1 MEEAHSSKYS
11 IQPGSTQIYHNLRE
25 VYLWEG
31 LKKDVVEF
39 VAKCLNFQQVK
50 VEYQRPEGL
59 AQNIEIPEWK
69 WEMINMDFIIGLPRS
84 RRQHD
89 SICVIVDKMTNSIN
103 ILPLKSTHSTKD
115 YAKLYIQEVLR
126 LHGVPVL
133 IISDNCT

>member
-11 IQPGSTQIYHNLRE
+11 IQPGSTKIYHNLRE

-89 SICVIVDKMTNSIN
+89 SICVIVDKMT
-103 ILPLKSTHSTKD
+103 KSTHFFLVNTTHS
-115 YAKLYIQEVLR
+115 I
-126 LHGVPVL
+126 
-133 IISDNCT
+133 

>member
-1 MEEAHSSKYS
+1 MSISKEYCLLNIGEMECKYQGILCVPRVDGLQERILDEAHSSRYFIHLVFTKMYRD
-11 IQPGSTQIYHNLRE
+11 LRE

-69 WEMINMDFIIGLPRS
+69 WEMINMDFITCLTRS

-89 SICVIVDKMTNSIN
+89 SI
-103 ILPLKSTHSTKD
+103 
-115 YAKLYIQEVLR
+115 
-126 LHGVPVL
+126 G
-133 IISDNCT
+133 